1 MAASLFRAM
10 MCFLKT
16 RVYLFLSCFPETM
29 YSSLADVR
37 SWKPVMP
44 RSISGLVM
52 QLMRVASVSWGGGF
66 RAVVVVVVVVVVVD
80 CLAFSFLCCF
90 KVFGSARLMT
100 ARLNQLRHEPY
111 FSGTHVLDLTTH
123 CTKSHD
129 YW

>member
-1 MAASLFRAM
+1 MAASVFRAI

-52 QLMRVASVSWGGGF
+52 QLIRGTCVGDGGFGGGDF
-66 RAVVVVVVVVVVVD
+66 
-80 CLAFSFLCCF
+80 
-90 KVFGSARLMT
+90 
-100 ARLNQLRHEPY
+100 
-111 FSGTHVLDLTTH
+111 
-123 CTKSHD
+123 
-129 YW
+129 